1 MEKTPKEL
9 LEEIS
14 QIGKT
19 EKLRVQELNAAIEE
33 ASVHVRF
40 FPQNAEQLI
49 CTSPERSQQEG
60 RCLPLCSSGRGL
72 CGTAPRKKLQEIQR
86 RGVSQRSRC
95 HALEDRIFRNRIRG
109 REATVANVL
118 LAIVLETVRAS
129 YQCVR
134 RWLHPARDCAAG
146 SFVTFASGYASGGA
160 AASLE
165 GLTTR
170 GAYWRRC
177 VHRISV

>member
-1 MEKTPKEL
+1 MGDLEETLMEKTPKEL

-33 ASVHVRF
+33 VSVHVRF

-60 RCLPLCSSGRGL
+60 GCLPLCSSGRGH

-86 RGVSQRSRC
+86 RGVSQWSRC

-118 LAIVLETVRAS
+118 LMGQAWPRDSQIT
-129 YQCVR
+129 QKR
-134 RWLHPARDCAAG
+134 RSWEHHPLRDD
-146 SFVTFASGYASGGA
+146 
-160 AASLE
+160 
-165 GLTTR
+165 
-170 GAYWRRC
+170 
-177 VHRISV
+177 

>member
-1 MEKTPKEL
+1 MNLEETLMEKTPKEL

-33 ASVHVRF
+33 VSVHVHF

-60 RCLPLCSSGRGL
+60 RCLPLCSSGRGF

-86 RGVSQRSRC
+86 RGVC
-95 HALEDRIFRNRIRG
+95 GAD
-109 REATVANVL
+109 
-118 LAIVLETVRAS
+118 
-129 YQCVR
+129 
-134 RWLHPARDCAAG
+134 
-146 SFVTFASGYASGGA
+146 VTHLRTEYFGIESDGERTQWQTFFLPS
-160 AASLE
+160 
-165 GLTTR
+165 
-170 GAYWRRC
+170 YWRRC
-177 VHRISV
+177 VHRINV